1 MKGLERDF
9 PQEKDLLLF
18 IADGVNSITE
28 LSQLCQT
35 DVGNALGHLIGY
47 QLIVREGTTYRIKMD
62 LLLKWIR
69 RHWLNVED

>member
-1 MKGLERDF
+1 LDRDF
-9 PQEKDLLLF
+9 PKEKDLLLS
-18 IADGVNSITE
+18 IAKGVNSITE

-35 DVGNALGHLIGY
+35 PVGNALGHLIGY
-47 QLIVREGTTYRIKMD
+47 QLIVRQGMTYQIKMN